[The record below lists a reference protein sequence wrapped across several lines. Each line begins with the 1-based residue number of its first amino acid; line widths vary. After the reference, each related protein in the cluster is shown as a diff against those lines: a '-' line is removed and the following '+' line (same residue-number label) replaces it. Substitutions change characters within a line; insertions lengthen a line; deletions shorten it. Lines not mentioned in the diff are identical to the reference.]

1 MDKITTQEI
10 GEKTVYKT
18 SDGEIFDCEKDAL
31 THEKWTVLKKK
42 MNKIKSIK
50 EGLSCTYLSPLSE
63 WLTYP
68 I

>member
-1 MDKITTQEI
+1 MLIFDESNYIAKGLSMYKITTQEI

-18 SDGEIFDCEKDAL
+18 SDGKIFDCEKDAL

-50 EGLSCTYLSPLSE
+50 
-63 WLTYP
+63 
-68 I
+68 

>member
-10 GEKTVYKT
+10 SEKIVYKT
-18 SDGEIFDCEKDAL
+18 SDGKIFDCEKDAL

-50 EGLSCTYLSPLSE
+50 
-63 WLTYP
+63 
-68 I
+68 